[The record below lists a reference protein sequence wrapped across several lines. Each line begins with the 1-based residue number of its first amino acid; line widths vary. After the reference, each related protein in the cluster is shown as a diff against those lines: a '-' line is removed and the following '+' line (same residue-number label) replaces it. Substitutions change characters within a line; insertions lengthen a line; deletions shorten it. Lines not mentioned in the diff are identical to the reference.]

1 MNLAYRYDL
10 LNSITVN
17 RIITTLNRKLK
28 KTLKAFPHTCF
39 METDNTRTLFT
50 NHGLH
55 MNKLG
60 KQLVTCHIATLLYSM
75 FEQKKSLPIGLNWHK
90 LKNSNYPPQK
100 DNQIIS
106 ITRNSSRNKRLPV
119 TRSHDFFMESINAIK
134 QIKTS

>member
-1 MNLAYRYDL
+1 
-10 LNSITVN
+10 
-17 RIITTLNRKLK
+17 
-28 KTLKAFPHTCF
+28 

-60 KQLVTCHIATLLYSM
+60 KQLVTCQVATFLHST
-75 FEQKKSLPIGLNWHK
+75 FEQQKSPPISLSWYN
-90 LKNSNYPPQK
+90 LQNYKYPAQE

-119 TRSHDFFMESINAIK
+119 MRSDDFLWKA
-134 QIKTS
+134 